1 MRANNFITL
10 AIVDYTKILR
20 ICTFEYNFIV
30 LCIFSVRQVI
40 YILCFT
46 DIKIVFDIQ
55 FSRSLCFDFAKRIP
69 MAFQKN

>member
-1 MRANNFITL
+1 MRVSNFITL
-10 AIVDYTKILR
+10 AIVDYIKILR
-20 ICTFEYNFIV
+20 ICTFEHSFIV

-40 YILCFT
+40 KILCFT